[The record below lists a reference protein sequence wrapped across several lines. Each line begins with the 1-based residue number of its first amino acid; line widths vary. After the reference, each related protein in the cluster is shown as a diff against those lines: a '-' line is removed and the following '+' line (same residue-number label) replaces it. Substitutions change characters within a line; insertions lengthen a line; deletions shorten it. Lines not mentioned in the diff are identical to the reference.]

1 MIWNDYSTTHSPYY
15 TGYTVS
21 SETISEELPVAIE
34 DARAQLRMDDLRHDD
49 EYLMLLIRA
58 QCDII
63 ERSYQ
68 CSLLNKTVTENHRQF
83 PLSSITPMVIAG
95 LWPIGSITSVQ
106 YYDSAGTLQ
115 TWASSEY
122 TTNISSGCVTIM
134 PKSNYTYPSDL
145 AVRPDAVQITYV
157 AGYGT
162 SSASIPDS
170 VRLGLLSRI
179 GRAYTNRED
188 SPEQV
193 FSMSDVLLQSLRRWS

>member
-1 MIWNDYSTTHSPYY
+1 MIWNDYSTSHSPYY
-15 TGYTVS
+15 TGYVVS
-21 SETISEELPVAIE
+21 AETISEELPVAIE

-49 EYLMLLIRA
+49 EYLMMLIRG
-58 QCDII
+58 QCDLI

-68 CSLLNKTVTENHRQF
+68 CSLLNKTVTELHRQF
-83 PLSSITPMVIAG
+83 PLSSTVPMVIAG

-106 YYDSAGTLQ
+106 YYDSANTLQ

-122 TTNISSGCVTIM
+122 TTNISSGCVTII
-134 PKSNYTYPSDL
+134 PKPNYTYPSDM

-162 SSASIPDS
+162 SPANIPDS

-193 FSMSDVLLQSLRRWS
+193 FSMSDVLLQPLRRWF